1 MVEVVLRKGEKGLGF
16 SILDYQVTLGQA
28 DRVRHRFLHLLF
40 PEPKEYME
48 NVSSQPLQSLV
59 HTYSW
64 EKLDTL
70 EQSLKIYKK
79 GSWGKTVMCTP

>member
-16 SILDYQVTLGQA
+16 SILDYQVTSGQA

-48 NVSSQPLQSLV
+48 HVSSQPLQSLV

-70 EQSLKIYKK
+70 EQSLEIYKK
-79 GSWGKTVMCTP
+79 GSLGKTLCTH